1 MIQWLK
7 FVNQGGI
14 PAMQNIAVTDDATA
28 ETRTFSFNDHPYR
41 QTHNFYGFFAVKFP
55 NPITATETTGAYT
68 VKFDT
73 QGVGGSSVD
82 VYYTN
87 GEKLTVSNLASVAQT
102 VHLFFYDRDS
112 NRVQLIR

>member
-1 MIQWLK
+1 MQWLK
-7 FVNQGGI
+7 FVNRGGI
-14 PAMQNIAVTDDATA
+14 PAIQCIAVTADDTA
-28 ETRTFSFNDHPYR
+28 GVTTFSFNDHPYR
-41 QTHNFYGFFAVKFP
+41 QTGHFYGFFAVKFP
-55 NPITATETTGAYT
+55 NPITGTGTNT

-73 QGVGGSSVD
+73 QGVSGSSVD

-87 GEKLTVSNLASVAQT
+87 GEQLTVGNLTSSAQT

>member
-14 PAMQNIAVTDDATA
+14 PAIQNISVNTTGTVT
-28 ETRTFSFNDHPYR
+28 TFSFNDHPYR
-41 QTHNFYGFFAVKFP
+41 QTNRFYGFFVVKFP
-55 NPITATETTGAYT
+55 NPITETSTNT

-82 VYYTN
+82 VYSVT
-87 GEKLTVSNLASVAQT
+87 GEALTIADLTSTAQT
-102 VHLFFYDRDS
+102 VRLFFYDRDS
-112 NRVQLIR
+112 NRVQLIA

>member
-1 MIQWLK
+1 MQWLK

-14 PAMQNIAVTDDATA
+14 PAIQNVAVSTDATA
-28 ETRTFSFNDHPYR
+28 GTMTFSFNDHPYR
-41 QTHNFYGFFAVKFP
+41 QTNKFYGFFAVKFP
-55 NPITATETTGAYT
+55 NAITSTETTGAYT

-73 QGVGGSSVD
+73 QGVGGSAVD

-87 GEKLTVSNLASVAQT
+87 GNKLTVSNLTSSAQT

>member
-1 MIQWLK
+1 MYWLK

-14 PAMQNIAVTDDATA
+14 PAIQNIAVTANDTDGYT
-28 ETRTFSFNDHPYR
+28 TFTFNDHPYR
-41 QTHNFYGFFAVKFP
+41 QTNRFYGLFVVKFP
-55 NPITATETTGAYT
+55 NPITGSDNT

-73 QGVGGSSVD
+73 QGVGGSAVD

-87 GEKLTVSNLASVAQT
+87 GEQLTVNNLASVAQT

>member
-1 MIQWLK
+1 MTQWLK

-14 PAMQNIAVTDDATA
+14 PAIQSIAVNSDTT
-28 ETRTFSFNDHPYR
+28 TSTTTFSFNDHPYR
-41 QTHNFYGFFAVKFP
+41 QTNRFYGFFAVKFP
-55 NPITATETTGAYT
+55 NPITGSGNT

-87 GEKLTVSNLASVAQT
+87 GDKLTMNNLASTAQT
-102 VHLFFYDRDS
+102 IHLFFYDRDS
-112 NRVQLIR
+112 NRVQMVR

>member
-1 MIQWLK
+1 MQWLK
-7 FVNQGGI
+7 FVNQGGV
-14 PAMQNIAVTDDATA
+14 PAIQCVAVTTK
-28 ETRTFSFNDHPYR
+28 ETDTFTTFSFNDHPYR
-41 QTHNFYGFFAVKFP
+41 QTNRFYGLFVVKFP
-55 NPITATETTGAYT
+55 NPITGSDNT

-73 QGVGGSSVD
+73 QGVSGSSVD

-87 GEKLTVSNLASVAQT
+87 GEQLTVNNLASVAQT

>member
-1 MIQWLK
+1 MQLLK
-7 FVNQGGI
+7 FVNQGGV
-14 PAMQNIAVTDDATA
+14 PAIQNVAVTPNDTA
-28 ETRTFSFNDHPYR
+28 GYTTFSFNDHPYR
-41 QTHNFYGFFAVKFP
+41 QTNRFYGFFAVKFP
-55 NPITATETTGAYT
+55 NPITGSDNT

-73 QGVGGSSVD
+73 QGVSGSSVD

-87 GEKLTVSNLASVAQT
+87 GELLTMNNLASVAQT

>member
-14 PAMQNIAVTDDATA
+14 PAIQNVAVTDDATA
-28 ETRTFSFNDHPYR
+28 GTRTFSFNDHPYR
-41 QTHNFYGFFAVKFP
+41 QTNHFYGFFAVKFP
-55 NPITATETTGAYT
+55 NAIEATETTGAYT

-73 QGVGGSSVD
+73 QGVGGSAVD

-87 GEKLTVSNLASVAQT
+87 GEKLTVSNLASTTQT

>member
-1 MIQWLK
+1 MTQWLK

-14 PAMQNIAVTDDATA
+14 PAIQNVAVTVNDTDGYT
-28 ETRTFSFNDHPYR
+28 TFSFNDHPYR
-41 QTHNFYGFFAVKFP
+41 QTNRFYGFFVVKFP
-55 NPITATETTGAYT
+55 NPITGSDNT

-73 QGVGGSSVD
+73 QGVGGSAVD

-87 GEKLTVSNLASVAQT
+87 GEKLTVNNLASVAQT